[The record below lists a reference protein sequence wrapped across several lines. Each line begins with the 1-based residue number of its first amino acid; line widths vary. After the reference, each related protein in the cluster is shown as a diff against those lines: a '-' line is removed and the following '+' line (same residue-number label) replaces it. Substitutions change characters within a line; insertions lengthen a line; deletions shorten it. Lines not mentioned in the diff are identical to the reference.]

1 MDVLT
6 NHSSGYKYV
15 AHFSYRNE
23 NNSSVYIPVG
33 ADNKITTPG
42 SYSGTQPQLFLPG
55 VHHFD
60 IYFDGSNLTW
70 EMKSYEINQKSSV
83 VSNASSTSSR
93 CKTILASASQN
104 SLLML
109 SEDDVS
115 ALNSEKL
122 SAASQSINSKI
133 KLYPNPA
140 TDFVKISIPLSSVSA
155 KDISLFDING
165 RFQQLNYSEKMGENE
180 FSMNV
185 SNLLPGIY
193 LVKIKIVD
201 TYQIFRIIKL

>member
-1 MDVLT
+1 T
-6 NHSSGYKYV
+6 NHPSGYKYV
-15 AHFSYRNE
+15 AHFSYSNVGS
-23 NNSSVYIPVG
+23 SSVYIPVG

-60 IYFDGSNLTW
+60 IYFDGSNLNW
-70 EMKSYEINQKSSV
+70 EVKSYEVNQKNSV
-83 VSNASSTSSR
+83 VSNASSASSG
-93 CKTILASASQN
+93 CKTILASSSEN
-104 SLLML
+104 NLLML
-109 SEDDVS
+109 SGDDIANLS
-115 ALNSEKL
+115 SEKL
-122 SAASQSINSKI
+122 SAVGQSINSKI
-133 KLYPNPA
+133 TLYPNPA
-140 TDFVKISIPLSSVSA
+140 TDFVKISIPLSSISV

-165 RFQQLNYSEKMGENE
+165 RLQQLNYSEKMGENE

-193 LVKIKIVD
+193 LVKIKVAD